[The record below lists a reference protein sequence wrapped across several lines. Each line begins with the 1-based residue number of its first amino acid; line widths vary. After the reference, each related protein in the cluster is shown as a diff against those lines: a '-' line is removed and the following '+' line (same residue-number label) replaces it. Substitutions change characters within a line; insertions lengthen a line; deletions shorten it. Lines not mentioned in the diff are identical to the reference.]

1 MKINIAFIQLN
12 RNNDEHR
19 YMERSKRIV
28 NRTIRRK
35 NIELEQKVLVRYKI

>member
-19 YMERSKRIV
+19 YMERYKRNE
-28 NRTIRRK
+28 NRIIRRK
-35 NIELEQKVLVRYKI
+35 NNELELKILVRYII